1 MSRKA
6 TRSRACTHT
15 FASVHARFVL
25 TPTEAVSILK
35 TALKSHG
42 SSGTLLMCGGGGGGS
57 GGGGAGGAGGG
68 DGGGGE

>member
-1 MSRKA
+1 M
-6 TRSRACTHT
+6 
-15 FASVHARFVL
+15 HARFVL

-42 SSGTLLMCGGGGGGS
+42 SSGTLQMCGGGGGGS
-57 GGGGAGGAGGG
+57 GAGGAAGAGGG